1 MDVGRDLMSG
11 NGSCLDVVFCIG
23 WIWSVPVRIDAPV
36 VPRVGRQGKA
46 PYLRKPHLKAWL
58 QEMHFL
64 IQGKPCLIQG
74 TFLD

>member
-46 PYLRKPHLKAWL
+46 PCWKPHLKASL
-58 QEMHFL
+58 QEMYFL

-74 TFLD
+74 LIIF